1 MRSNHILV
9 VESDEALREAVI
21 GTVGVAVPAVGT
33 GSGSEALRL
42 LEELSPAMVLMN
54 LQLGD
59 MDGFT
64 VLERIRGQLPEA
76 RVIVTSDSG
85 NYDLVCRVTDIG
97 VGDFLEKP
105 YSTEDLFHMRELERS
120 YRQEMNPPNSVISN
134 GVLMQRL
141 LVDMGLKLESVDN
154 CVRSLMRELPKDH
167 PRRKQ
172 VEKIR
177 KEVSDL
183 HSIVADCIA
192 QARTTLM

>member
-1 MRSNHILV
+1 
-9 VESDEALREAVI
+9 
-21 GTVGVAVPAVGT
+21 
-33 GSGSEALRL
+33 
-42 LEELSPAMVLMN
+42 
-54 LQLGD
+54 
-59 MDGFT
+59 
-64 VLERIRGQLPEA
+64 
-76 RVIVTSDSG
+76 
-85 NYDLVCRVTDIG
+85 
-97 VGDFLEKP
+97 
-105 YSTEDLFHMRELERS
+105 
-120 YRQEMNPPNSVISN
+120 MNPPNSVISN

>member
-105 YSTEDLFHMRELERS
+105 YSTEDLFQSL
-120 YRQEMNPPNSVISN
+120 NNS
-134 GVLMQRL
+134 MQRVSRQLDYWTLATRYNQKSRMRRRIL
-141 LVDMGLKLESVDN
+141 L
-154 CVRSLMRELPKDH
+154 
-167 PRRKQ
+167 
-172 VEKIR
+172 
-177 KEVSDL
+177 
-183 HSIVADCIA
+183 AYA
-192 QARTTLM
+192 